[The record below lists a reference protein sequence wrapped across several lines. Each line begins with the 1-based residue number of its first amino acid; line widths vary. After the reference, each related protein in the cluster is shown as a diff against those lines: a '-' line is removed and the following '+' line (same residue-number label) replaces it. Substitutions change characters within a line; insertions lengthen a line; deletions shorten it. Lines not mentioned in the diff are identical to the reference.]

1 MLGVRPTQRSN
12 RLTLA
17 KNGDERE
24 GKTHFNRR
32 FGEEYFQQLTV
43 EQVTVTFERGLE
55 IRKYVNPQQ
64 QRNEALDIEVG
75 NLAAVRLYPRN
86 FDTIEAELR
95 EQVKA
100 KQQQQP
106 ATKIS
111 MSR

>member
-1 MLGVRPTQRSN
+1 
-12 RLTLA
+12 
-17 KNGDERE
+17 
-24 GKTHFNRR
+24 
-32 FGEEYFQQLTV
+32 
-43 EQVTVTFERGLE
+43 VTFERGLE

-75 NLAAVRLYPRN
+75 NLAAFRLYPRN

-106 ATKIS
+106 AAQPIAPQPRRMQRSNLVRLHQHSAVGDSQK
-111 MSR
+111 